1 MEIEQLF
8 GHQSSLSHHHFCER
22 LQFFLYG
29 RSDLCGDLAKRLIR
43 DFFSRI
49 TIRFFFLLFL
59 SWEIEQNNVPLGLA
73 SGNIEGLG
81 EIKLNASLGDSH
93 GVLKGC
99 LLSYFCYC
107 YSSSHGTRMEASS
120 RWYHSTF
127 L

>member
-1 MEIEQLF
+1 METTVFRPSEFVIA
-8 GHQSSLSHHHFCER
+8 SSFQCKTSVLSLRSQRSLWRSRQEINTR
-22 LQFFLYG
+22 FFFKDNYL
-29 RSDLCGDLAKRLIR
+29 
-43 DFFSRI
+43 
-49 TIRFFFLLFL
+49 FFFLLFL
-59 SWEIEQNNVPLGLA
+59 SWGIEQNNVPLGLA

-81 EIKLNASLGDSH
+81 EIKLIASLGDSH